1 MQPPLIFIINFVK
14 KIMSKQFPL
23 LFFSFLFLFSC
34 KAIDKLTMF
43 DVDYQ
48 TTFSVSSTT
57 LIDAPFNLF
66 TPEVTTES
74 ESTFE
79 ENDTRK
85 DLIESIKLK
94 TIKLTLTSP
103 EEGSFNFLREIHI
116 YIKSENTS
124 EVEIAYLIDLENT
137 NSKIIELTTSN
148 QELKDYIKDESYTLR
163 VESTT
168 DETLSQDHNITVDT
182 KFRVD
187 AEILGI

>member
-1 MQPPLIFIINFVK
+1 MF
-14 KIMSKQFPL
+14 KQFSSL
-23 LFFSFLFLFSC
+23 LFSCLVLFSC

-57 LIDAPFNLF
+57 LIDAPFSLF

-103 EEGSFNFLREIHI
+103 EEGDFNFLREIHI
-116 YIKSENTS
+116 YIESENTS

-148 QELKDYIKDESYTLR
+148 QELKDYIKDDSYTLR
-163 VESTT
+163 VKSIT
-168 DETLSQDHNITVDT
+168 DETLSQNHNITIDT